1 MRGRDFVFALG
12 GAAAA
17 IWIYGASSAQ
27 AHAVLSESAPREA
40 QTVSGRDLEVKL
52 RFNCRIDARRSRLL
66 LISPEMHGT
75 VLALR
80 EAAAAD
86 ELRAALTDLRQGDYR
101 LHWQVLSV
109 DGHITRGDISFR
121 VGPRSTRQ

>member
-1 MRGRDFVFALG
+1 MRGRDFVLAIG

-17 IWIYGASSAQ
+17 IWIEGARPAQ
-27 AHAVLSESAPREA
+27 AHAVLSESTPQEA
-40 QTVSGRDLEVKL
+40 QIVLGPDLDVEL

-66 LISPEMHGT
+66 LISPDMHGT
-75 VLALR
+75 VLPLL
-80 EAAAAD
+80 EGAAAD
-86 ELRAALTDLRQGDYR
+86 ELRAGLHDLRRGAYR

-121 VGPRSTRQ
+121 VGR